1 MEVPALAKLTNVL
14 QRTGHQHRFIEDL
27 HMSPAW
33 SEFQNNMGN
42 NSIALSYCSDGFN
55 PFHHIITQGS
65 YSIWAQTGLI
75 LNLPKDI
82 RTKIGTTMLFGLIPG
97 KYVYHI
103 FFGWGRVGSTVLI
116 LNSFE
121 ENERWRV
128 EWAKWEFFSYIMATI
143 SCIEWEDTAVRFVG
157 FYSTS

>member
-97 KYVYHI
+97 KCVYHI
-103 FFGWGRVGSTVLI
+103 FFWWGRVGTDIKFIWRKREVASWVSQMRIFQLFHGNNKLHWMRRYWCALCWI
-116 LNSFE
+116 LQ
-121 ENERWRV
+121 
-128 EWAKWEFFSYIMATI
+128 Y
-143 SCIEWEDTAVRFVG
+143 
-157 FYSTS
+157 